1 MIQTHI
7 TRYYLLIVFLLSL
20 AMGIQI
26 IVIPWIATEYLEL
39 SSFYVG
45 LVQGAVLIPNIA
57 LLVIGGV
64 SLDKGVLFT
73 KFQRVLLFSSVI
85 HLAFILLLAQQ
96 GLSLFWVLIYAF
108 LLGAVNAFV
117 QPYKEYLAGVLATSE
132 LQAHIAKN
140 RLCLYIGQAAGIFI
154 ASQLYQ
160 SSLTYLPSIQITAL
174 FLVFMCLLIIK
185 RGNSSFLS
193 AGERN
198 QTKELLSFPLLLS
211 GFKECWRSTVL
222 RSLLTLTAVN
232 GFFHIGVF
240 VVALPL
246 LVKTI
251 YRGDVEFYSF
261 LQGLFTIGMLVS
273 ALIIVYRK
281 QLDGPGRRVIFSV
294 LYSGLILL
302 GLSAGPTVEGL
313 LFLVFLWGVVVG
325 ISSTLSR
332 SILQSF
338 TAPEYM
344 GRVISIYQLTLFGF
358 APLGALVAGFAI
370 DYLGVLMVLKVSAII
385 SFTVFTGTFFI
396 KKLWDVEAVDVQS
409 IK

>member
-1 MIQTHI
+1 MQIQI
-7 TRYYLLIVFLLSL
+7 TRYYLSIVFLLSL

-26 IVIPWIATEYLEL
+26 IVIPWVATHYLEL
-39 SSFYVG
+39 SSFYIG
-45 LVQGAVLIPNIA
+45 LVQSAVLIPNIA

-64 SLDKGVLFT
+64 SLDKGELFN
-73 KFQRVLLFSSVI
+73 KFQGVLLFSSLI
-85 HLAFILLLAQQ
+85 HLAFIALLVQQ
-96 GLSLFWVLIYAF
+96 GLSLFWILFYAF

-117 QPYKEYLAGVLATSE
+117 QPYKEYLAGLFATTE

-140 RLCLYIGQAAGIFI
+140 RVCLYIGQAVGIFI

-160 SSLTYLPSIQITAL
+160 SFLIYLPLIQIMAL
-174 FLVFMCLLIIK
+174 FLAFLCLLLIK
-185 RGNSSFLS
+185 RGKDTVLLTREKNQHKETLS
-193 AGERN
+193 Y
-198 QTKELLSFPLLLS
+198 SLLLS
-211 GFKECWRSTVL
+211 GFKVCWRSTVL

-240 VVALPL
+240 IVALPL
-246 LVKTI
+246 LVKTV

-261 LQGLFTIGMLVS
+261 LQGLFTLGMLVS
-273 ALIIVYRK
+273 TLVIIYRK

-325 ISSTLSR
+325 VSATLSR

-338 TAPEYM
+338 TEAAYI

-358 APLGALVAGFAI
+358 APLGALFAGFAI
-370 DYLGVLMVLKVSAII
+370 DYLGILMVLKISAMM
-385 SFTVFTGTFFI
+385 SFIVFAGTFFI
-396 KKLWDVEAVDVQS
+396 KKLWDVEAVDIQS

>member
-1 MIQTHI
+1 MQTHI

-26 IVIPWIATEYLEL
+26 IVIPWLATEYLNL
-39 SSFYVG
+39 SSFYIG
-45 LVQGAVLIPNIA
+45 IVQSAVLIPNIA
-57 LLVIGGV
+57 LLIIGGV
-64 SLDKGVLFT
+64 SLDKGALFT

-85 HLAFILLLAQQ
+85 HLAFILLLIQQ

-117 QPYKEYLAGVLATSE
+117 QPYKEYLAGILATSE

-154 ASQLYQ
+154 ASQFYQ
-160 SSLTYLPSIQITAL
+160 SQLMYLPLIQITAL
-174 FLVFMCLLIIK
+174 FLVFACLWFIK
-185 RGNSSFLS
+185 RRYSALLS
-193 AGERN
+193 VSETS
-198 QTKELLSFPLLLS
+198 QTKESLSFSLLLS
-211 GFKECWRSTVL
+211 GFKVCWRSTVL

-240 VVALPL
+240 IVALPL

-261 LQGLFTIGMLVS
+261 LQGVFTVGMLVS
-273 ALIIVYRK
+273 ALVIIYRK

-325 ISSTLSR
+325 VTSTLSR

-338 TAPEYM
+338 AEPEYM
-344 GRVISIYQLTLFGF
+344 GRVISVYQLTLFGF
-358 APLGALVAGFAI
+358 APLGALFAGLAI
-370 DYLGVLMVLKVSAII
+370 DHLGVLIVLKASAIV
-385 SFTVFTGTFFI
+385 SFTVFAGTFCI
-396 KKLWDVEAVDVQS
+396 KKLWDVEAIDIQS